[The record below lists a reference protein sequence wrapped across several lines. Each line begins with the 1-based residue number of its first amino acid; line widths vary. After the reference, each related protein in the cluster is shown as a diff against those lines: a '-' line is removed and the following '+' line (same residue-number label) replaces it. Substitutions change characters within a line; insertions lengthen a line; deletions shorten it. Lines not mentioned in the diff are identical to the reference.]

1 MIINHPLLGPRD
13 LNEFIYYGDASL
25 LKRPK
30 WDDKN
35 AEDKFYKYLY
45 LRKNI
50 AGIHKELWF
59 HQQGDRSWLV
69 VTRNTKNHE
78 IIKVELATEVV
89 KGLDKQYE
97 QNK

>member
-13 LNEFIYYGDASL
+13 MSEFTYYGDATL

-50 AGIHKELWF
+50 AGVHKELWF

-69 VTRNTKNHE
+69 VTRNTTNHE
-78 IIKVELATEVV
+78 ILKVELATEFV
-89 KGLDKQYE
+89 KGLDK
-97 QNK
+97 

>member
-1 MIINHPLLGPRD
+1 MIINHPLLGPREMS
-13 LNEFIYYGDASL
+13 EFVYYGDAKL

-50 AGIHKELWF
+50 AGVHKELWF
-59 HQQGDRSWLV
+59 HQQGARSWLV

-89 KGLDKQYE
+89 KGLDK
-97 QNK
+97 

>member
-13 LNEFIYYGDASL
+13 MGEFIYYGDASL

-45 LRKNI
+45 LRKNV
-50 AGIHKELWF
+50 AGVHKELWF

-78 IIKVELATEVV
+78 ILKVELATEVV
-89 KGLDKQYE
+89 KGLDK
-97 QNK
+97 

>member
-13 LNEFIYYGDASL
+13 MSEFIYYGDASL

-59 HQQGDRSWLV
+59 HQQGDRNWLV

-78 IIKVELATEVV
+78 ILKVELATEVV
-89 KGLDKQYE
+89 KGLDK
-97 QNK
+97 

>member
-13 LNEFIYYGDASL
+13 MSEFIYYGDANL
-25 LKRPK
+25 IKRPK

-35 AEDKFYKYLY
+35 AEDEFYKYLY

-50 AGIHKELWF
+50 AGVHKELWF

-78 IIKVELATEVV
+78 ILKVELATEVV
-89 KGLDKQYE
+89 KGLDK
-97 QNK
+97 

>member
-1 MIINHPLLGPRD
+1 MIIIHPLLGPRKMS
-13 LNEFIYYGDASL
+13 EFIYYGDATL

-78 IIKVELATEVV
+78 ILKVELAAEVV
-89 KGLDKQYE
+89 KGLDK
-97 QNK
+97 

>member
-13 LNEFIYYGDASL
+13 MIEFIYYGDASL

-78 IIKVELATEVV
+78 ILKVELATEIV
-89 KGLDKQYE
+89 KGLDK
-97 QNK
+97 

>member
-13 LNEFIYYGDASL
+13 MSEFIYYGDASL

-30 WDDKN
+30 WDNKN
-35 AEDKFYKYLY
+35 AIDKFYKYLY

-59 HQQGDRSWLV
+59 HQQGDRSWLI

-78 IIKVELATEVV
+78 IIRVELATEVV
-89 KGLDKQYE
+89 KGLDK
-97 QNK
+97 

>member
-13 LNEFIYYGDASL
+13 MGEFIYYGDASL

-45 LRKNI
+45 LRKNV

-78 IIKVELATEVV
+78 ILKVELATEVV
-89 KGLDKQYE
+89 KGLDK
-97 QNK
+97 

>member
-13 LNEFIYYGDASL
+13 MSEFIYYGDANL

-50 AGIHKELWF
+50 AGVHKELWF

-78 IIKVELATEVV
+78 IIKVELAAEVV
-89 KGLDKQYE
+89 KGLDK
-97 QNK
+97 